1 MTPSSLSDHLALD
14 AGRSA
19 PNELAPDEFRALGH
33 DLVERIAGFLAS
45 IRERRVT
52 PGETAP
58 QVRAALGATRTLPTD
73 GAEAGALLQRAAD
86 LVFRHSTLNG
96 HPRFFGYITSSAA
109 PIGALAD
116 LLASSVN
123 PNLGGW
129 SLAPI
134 GTEIELQTIRWIA
147 ELLGFPTTGGGVL
160 VSGGNMANMVC
171 AWAATRRAA
180 TWDIREDG
188 IGAHRMGIYATAE
201 THTWIEKFAD
211 LSGLGTRAIRRIPT
225 DPLGRADVAAL
236 RRLLDE
242 DAGAG
247 VVPAFVI
254 GTAGTVSTG
263 VIDPLLELAALC
275 RERKI
280 WFHVDGAYG
289 APVAALPDA
298 PADFR
303 GLALADSIAVDPHKW
318 LYAPVEAGCALV
330 RDAEHLRETFSFT
343 PPYYRFQKADEEPPV
358 NFFERSPQNSRAF
371 RALKVWLGMQ
381 QAGREGIARS
391 IATDIALA
399 ERLFANA
406 EQHPELE
413 AMAQGLSIAAFRYV
427 PDELRDADPTDAA
440 AQARLDDLNEQLL
453 FALQEEGEAYLSN
466 AVIRGRFALRAC
478 IVNFRTTEEDVDALP
493 GIVVRT
499 GRRVFERLRADAAR

>member
-1 MTPSSLSDHLALD
+1 MTHTSLPDHLALD
-14 AGRSA
+14 AARSA

-33 DLVERIAGFLAS
+33 DLVDRIAEFLAS

-58 QVRAALGATRTLPTD
+58 EVRAALDAARSLPDD
-73 GAEAGALLQRAAD
+73 GADAGRLLEHAAH

-147 ELLGFPTTGGGVL
+147 ELLDFPTSCGGVL

-180 TWDIREDG
+180 TWNIREEG
-188 IGAHRMGIYATAE
+188 IAAHRMGIYATGE
-201 THTWIEKFAD
+201 THTWIEKFVD

-236 RRLLDE
+236 RRLLDD
-242 DAGAG
+242 DAAAG
-247 VVPAFVI
+247 IIPAFVI

-263 VIDPLLELAALC
+263 VLDPLIELAALC

-280 WFHVDGAYG
+280 WFHIDGAYG

-330 RDAEHLRETFSFT
+330 RDPEHLRETFSFT

-381 QAGREGIARS
+381 QAGRDGIARS

-399 ERLFANA
+399 ERLFANVSR
-406 EQHPELE
+406 HPQLE
-413 AMAQGLSIAAFRYV
+413 PMAQGLSIAAFRYV
-427 PDELRDADPTDAA
+427 PDELRGADAGDTAL
-440 AQARLDDLNEQLL
+440 QQRLDDLNEQLL
-453 FALQEEGEAYLSN
+453 FALQEGGEAYLSN
-466 AVIRGRFALRAC
+466 AIIRGRFALRAC

-493 GIVVRT
+493 EIVART
-499 GRRVFERLRADAAR
+499 GRRLFERLRETNGR